1 MSETLIDI
9 AFCKHRVGTAFFETF
24 DLTYGAEEDMMKSH
38 AIEIQRC
45 SSDD

>member
-9 AFCKHRVGTAFFETF
+9 AFCKHRVGTPFFETF
-24 DLTYGAEEDMMKSH
+24 DLIYGAEEEMRKSY

-45 SSDD
+45 SDDY